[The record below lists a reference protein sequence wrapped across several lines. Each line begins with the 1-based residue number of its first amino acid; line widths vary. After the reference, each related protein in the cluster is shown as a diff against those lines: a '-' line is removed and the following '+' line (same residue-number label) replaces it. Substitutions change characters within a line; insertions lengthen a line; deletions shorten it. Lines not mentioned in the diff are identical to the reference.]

1 MLGTGQGYP
10 CSCIIYSWSCTAD
23 SWSTT
28 LTFQDASSPLLKKKN
43 SKSLNLSCLNTHTA
57 LEHPCF
63 SLPSWWL
70 SNSQHIHAIKNQ
82 VSWRH
87 GLHWQAS
94 FKLCSTC
101 TDSSTS
107 CCCLLQATCYRV
119 IKVTKAKPVTRIN
132 LPFTDKQ
139 ARRKEVVRNAGWVS
153 GPHSLSST
161 HGVIAVNACARG
173 DSWFWLS
180 YAFKTDSTV

>member
-1 MLGTGQGYP
+1 MPAHP
-10 CSCIIYSWSCTAD
+10 CS
-23 SWSTT
+23 
-28 LTFQDASSPLLKKKN
+28 KKKFKN
-43 SKSLNLSCLNTHTA
+43 HSTSVVWIHTQHLSTHASPFPPGGSPT
-57 LEHPCF
+57 
-63 SLPSWWL
+63 L
-70 SNSQHIHAIKNQ
+70 STYTAIKNQ

-94 FKLCSTC
+94 FKLYSTC

-161 HGVIAVNACARG
+161 RGVIAVNACARG